1 MVPLHLSQCNLNYLS
16 NAYLCGFLDIIY
28 TLIMKKILIILGL
41 ISLTLTSCQRLY
53 VNHKSPIQ
61 KQTDWWVGEY
71 HMIQQN
77 GVIDRDRKL
86 TINKTDFHISYDST
100 SGNSNKITDAHN
112 SKIISKQTYYKYV
125 DDRKVKTTVTITIT
139 PDLYHQIEERWV
151 IPEMTPTS
159 TVEWKTQLI
168 RIN

>member
-1 MVPLHLSQCNLNYLS
+1 
-16 NAYLCGFLDIIY
+16 
-28 TLIMKKILIILGL
+28 MKKILILILV
-41 ISLTLTSCQRLY
+41 SLVLNSCQRLY
-53 VNHKSPIQ
+53 VNHKTPTQ
-61 KQTDWWVGEY
+61 KKNDWWVGEY
-71 HMIQQN
+71 NMIQQN

-86 TINKTDFHISYDST
+86 IINKNDFHISQDT
-100 SGNSNKITDAHN
+100 SINSIKITN
-112 SKIISKQTYYKYV
+112 TNKSEIISKQTYYKYV